1 MKVQDVMSMSASTCF
16 PNEPLHSVA
25 KKLWDHDCGCLPV
38 VDDDARVVAMITD
51 RDVCMA
57 AFTTGRPL
65 AELRVAGSMSK
76 VLVTCHPHEDLVV
89 ATSRMAKNFVR
100 RLPVV
105 DAEGR
110 LVGVLSVN
118 DLVTA
123 IAEGPAP
130 KLSNVAAAETLR
142 VLQAVCHHRAELP
155 VSTAEPALATAAAA
169 QAVTLPRP
177 VQQPKPAVV

>member
-1 MKVQDVMSMSASTCF
+1 MKVQDVMSMSASTCS
-16 PNEPLHSVA
+16 PNEALHSVG

-38 VDDDARVVAMITD
+38 VDENSRVVAMITD

-65 AELRVAGSMSK
+65 VELRVAGSMSK

-110 LVGVLSVN
+110 LVGILSVN

-123 IAEGPAP
+123 IVEGPTP
-130 KLSNVAAAETLR
+130 KLANVAATETLR
-142 VLQAVCHHRAELP
+142 VLQAVCHHRTALP
-155 VSTAEPALATAAAA
+155 VSVAVPASAAAADA

-177 VQQPKPAVV
+177 VQPQPAVV